1 MARATANERRLMWAV
16 VALPIACAA
25 GVTVV
30 LVHLW
35 STIDQNV
42 AGWITTF
49 VVLGAAFLVW
59 EAFGLDDAF
68 RRAGRRTQRLVIV
81 FVLLLALGGSL
92 AYVFW
97 PGTASW
103 YLAAPRGHLSGVGNT
118 TSVRSISAM
127 ALGRPRKLASR
138 SAARVL
144 VSNRLLQSSTRPNE
158 ESRPMVQAFFASN
171 SLLLSRSRPAP
182 PRC

>member
-1 MARATANERRLMWAV
+1 MKKARATANERRLMWAV
-16 VALPIACAA
+16 VAFSIVCAA

-68 RRAGRRTQRLVIV
+68 SRAGRRAQRLVIV
-81 FVLLLALGGSL
+81 LVLLLALGGSL

-103 YLAAPRGHLSGVGNT
+103 YLAALPGIPL
-118 TSVRSISAM
+118 
-127 ALGRPRKLASR
+127 
-138 SAARVL
+138 VL
-144 VSNRLLQSSTRPNE
+144 V
-158 ESRPMVQAFFASN
+158 
-171 SLLLSRSRPAP
+171 LLSFEWRGEHDLGPLDLGDGPWTAP
-182 PRC
+182 